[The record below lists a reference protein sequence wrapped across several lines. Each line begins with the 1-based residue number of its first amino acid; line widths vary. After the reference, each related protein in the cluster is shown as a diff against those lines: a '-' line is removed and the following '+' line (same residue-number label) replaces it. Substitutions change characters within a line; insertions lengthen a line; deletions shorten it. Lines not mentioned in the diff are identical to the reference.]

1 MTPLDNLSFLCFLLS
16 TLPRQVKMECNLYLA
31 PSSIPGAGMGIFSGS
46 KAFEIGESVS
56 FGDIAIPIFE
66 FTWHNGFIDLPF
78 LWDGT
83 FLFDIILV
91 SLLILCCGLSRR
103 VSDSL
108 NLSVFSI
115 TKRICMG
122 W

>member
-1 MTPLDNLSFLCFLLS
+1 
-16 TLPRQVKMECNLYLA
+16 MECNLYLA

-46 KAFEIGESVS
+46 KAFEIGDHVS
-56 FGDIAIPIFE
+56 FGDIVIPIFE
-66 FTWHNGFIDLPF
+66 FKWHNGFTNPPF

-91 SLLILCCGLSRR
+91 SLLMLCCGLSPRG

-108 NLSVFSI
+108 NLSPHRRFQSQEYIWDGKFFKYPRECACLLIVI
-115 TKRICMG
+115 
-122 W
+122 